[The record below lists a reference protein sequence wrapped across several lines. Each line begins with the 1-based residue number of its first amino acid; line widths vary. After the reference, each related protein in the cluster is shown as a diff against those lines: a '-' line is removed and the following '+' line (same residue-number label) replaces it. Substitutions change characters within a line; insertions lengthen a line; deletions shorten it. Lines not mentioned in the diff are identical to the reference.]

1 MPRIFALALFL
12 LVLTPASAERRL
24 LRPPGTTRYGP
35 MVSQMKSLAAASQ
48 GRMTLSVLG
57 RSVKG
62 RALWMATARDPD
74 AAPSRSVF
82 FICRQHGHEPAS
94 TEGALLFLRRLVEAP
109 DAMPMSNFLKSVTV
123 YVVPMANPDGAEAY
137 VRPNAR
143 GKDLN
148 RDWIARTQPE
158 TRALYR
164 AIQTLH
170 PTLIADQHELFPD
183 DRRPDFTEA
192 ASAGSGASEQVT
204 QECDTTQETLRQAME
219 AAGIPIVTHWVDD
232 THPARLAHRWGGV
245 RGGIPTILFETN
257 RYKNGRSVAE
267 RAQAQEVFMET
278 LLRDAAGES
287 AQMRAEA
294 EDWRAAHGQ
303 AADVPKGIPTSSEG
317 D

>member
-1 MPRIFALALFL
+1 MPRFFALALFL

-35 MVSQMKSLAAASQ
+35 MVGQLKSLAAASR

-62 RALWMATARDPD
+62 RALWMATVRGPD
-74 AAPSRSVF
+74 AAPSQSVF

-109 DAMPMSNFLKSVTV
+109 DAMPLSNFLKSVTV

-137 VRPNAR
+137 VRANAR

-148 RDWIARTQPE
+148 RDWLARAQPE

-164 AIQTLH
+164 AVQTLH

-183 DRRPDFTEA
+183 DSRPDFTEA
-192 ASAGSGASEQVT
+192 VSAGSGASEQVT
-204 QECDTTQETLRQAME
+204 QECDTTQETLRQTME

-303 AADVPKGIPTSSEG
+303 AADAPKGVPTSSEG